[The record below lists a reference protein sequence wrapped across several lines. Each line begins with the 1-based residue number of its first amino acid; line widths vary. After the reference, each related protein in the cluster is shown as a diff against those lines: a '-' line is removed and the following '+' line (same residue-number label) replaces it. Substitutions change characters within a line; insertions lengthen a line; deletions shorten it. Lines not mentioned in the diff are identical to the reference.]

1 MQTVSKERWTTKA
14 MVKISILGVLAF
26 VLMLFEMPL
35 AWIAPPF
42 IQLDISD
49 LPALLGSFALGPVAG
64 VIIQFLK
71 NILKLVFV
79 GSGTGAVG
87 ELANFI
93 VGSTF
98 AFTAGLIY
106 LRKKTFKSAVIG
118 LITGTLV
125 MAIVITI
132 ANYFVMF
139 PFYAKLFGWPLQEF
153 VNMGTAI
160 NGNIVDLKTLMFYS
174 IFPFNILKGSLVTI
188 LTVLIYKRV
197 SPILHK

>member
-79 GSGTGAVG
+79 GIGTGAVG

-118 LITGTLV
+118 LIAGTLV
-125 MAIVITI
+125 MSIVITI
-132 ANYFVMF
+132 ANYYVMF
-139 PFYAKLFGWPLQEF
+139 PFYAKLFGWPLEEF

-160 NGNIVDLKTLMFYS
+160 NENIVDLKTLMIYS
-174 IFPFNILKGSLVTI
+174 IFPFNILKGTLVTI

-197 SPILHK
+197 SPILH

>member
-118 LITGTLV
+118 LIAGTLV
-125 MAIVITI
+125 MSIVITI
-132 ANYFVMF
+132 ANYYVMF
-139 PFYAKLFGWPLQEF
+139 PFYAKLFGWPLEEF

-160 NGNIVDLKTLMFYS
+160 NENIVDLKTLMIYS
-174 IFPFNILKGSLVTI
+174 IFLFNILKG
-188 LTVLIYKRV
+188 LTKWN
-197 SPILHK
+197 K